1 MSMQEKL
8 GGDSTSLPPTQE
20 ISNLMKRNEE
30 LIGRFMFVVDHNKTL
45 TCHFADLAVAG
56 GRGRTN
62 YMLLAI
68 SSIVGRKYIV
78 AAKVQAEAIDVVNIL
93 FHVSRTQLIS
103 TIDPEVASSSTPK
116 LPASIPKSTRLA
128 LPESMATPSD
138 NNKISETTPTKEI
151 IQAIDSDL
159 EGEVGFT
166 TKRKKRKA
174 QKSITTPPNKVQPTI
189 KER

>member
-1 MSMQEKL
+1 MFT
-8 GGDSTSLPPTQE
+8 GTSLPPTQE

-159 EGEVGFT
+159 EGVS
-166 TKRKKRKA
+166 KC
-174 QKSITTPPNKVQPTI
+174 NKQ
-189 KER
+189 